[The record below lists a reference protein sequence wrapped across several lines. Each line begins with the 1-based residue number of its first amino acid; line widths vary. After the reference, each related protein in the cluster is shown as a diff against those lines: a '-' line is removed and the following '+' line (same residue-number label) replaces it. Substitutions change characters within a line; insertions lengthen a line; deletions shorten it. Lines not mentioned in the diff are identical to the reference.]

1 MQGGCVPFTGELLRI
16 SLTEGIG
23 DRVLNKLNSAYKQR
37 VKLLCDIL
45 QTDSRIEIDTT
56 PQGGYFVWVAFP
68 GVATEEFL
76 GICMREGV
84 KFLPGGR
91 CDPFKG
97 EENVSASRGLDHN
110 EFKSHARLCF
120 ADMDLEEIENG
131 AKLLVLCYQEM
142 AGPDIP

>member
-1 MQGGCVPFTGELLRI
+1 M
-16 SLTEGIG
+16 
-23 DRVLNKLNSAYKQR
+23 
-37 VKLLCDIL
+37 
-45 QTDSRIEIDTT
+45 DTT
-56 PQGGYFVWVAFP
+56 PTGGYFLWVAFP
-68 GVATEEFL
+68 GVDTEEFL

-91 CDPFKG
+91 CDPFEG
-97 EENVSASRGLDHN
+97 EENISASSGLDPN

-131 AKLLVLCYQEM
+131 AKLLVLCFQEM